1 MVDQPKA
8 YFRRTGF
15 ALLKGF
21 NWTYLL
27 SNTHII
33 IGRKPLASS
42 SQWLVDLDLGPSKFV
57 SRQHAL
63 LVYNF
68 SASRFEIKCL
78 TQKGRIKVNGKIYK
92 FQDGA
97 VALKHKSVIS
107 IHKTS
112 FLFILPN

>member
-1 MVDQPKA
+1 MAEQSKA
-8 YFRRTGF
+8 WFRRAGF

-33 IGRKPLASS
+33 IGRKPSASS
-42 SQWLVDLDLGPSKFV
+42 SQWLVDLDLGPSKYV
-57 SRQHAL
+57 ARQHAL
-63 LVYNF
+63 LIYNF
-68 SASRFEIKCL
+68 SAGHFEIRCL
-78 TQKGRIKVNGKIYK
+78 TQKGKIKVNGKMYK

-97 VALKHKSVIS
+97 VPLKHKSVIS